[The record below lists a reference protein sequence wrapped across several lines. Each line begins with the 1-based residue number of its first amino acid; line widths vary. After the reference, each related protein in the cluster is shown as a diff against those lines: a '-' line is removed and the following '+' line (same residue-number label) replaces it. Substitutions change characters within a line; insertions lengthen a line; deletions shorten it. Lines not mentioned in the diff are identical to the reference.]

1 MGFGSFLRD
10 KVAPVL
16 QDSLT
21 LQQNIMG
28 EEGRFLRDPL
38 MQAEGGLSEHVRQQ
52 TGERLFGGVKDQI
65 HSAATGAIEDT
76 GVTAPTLSAS
86 EVDPEGK
93 FGALQDIRKEK
104 RGRTAANLAPS
115 SGASILTSTV

>member
-10 KVAPVL
+10 KVAPVV
-16 QDSLT
+16 
-21 LQQNIMG
+21 
-28 EEGRFLRDPL
+28 RD
-38 MQAEGGLSEHVRQQ
+38 LSERRIPGYGIKPEDETPIYKQAREW
-52 TGERLFGGVKDQI
+52 GGKELFQNRGIQSSI
-65 HSAATGAIEDT
+65 ESAATEAIEDT

-104 RGRTAANLAPS
+104 RGRTAANLAPA
-115 SGASILTSTV
+115 SGASILTS

>member
-10 KVAPVL
+10 NVL
-16 QDSLT
+16 PALEDASQRRILGKKPEEQ
-21 LQQNIMG
+21 LPIYKQAREWGGKELFQNRGIQSSI
-28 EEGRFLRDPL
+28 E
-38 MQAEGGLSEHVRQQ
+38 
-52 TGERLFGGVKDQI
+52 
-65 HSAATGAIEDT
+65 SAATEAIEDT

-104 RGRTAANLAPS
+104 RGRTAANLAPA
-115 SGASILTSTV
+115 SGASILTS